1 MILKINQSFR
11 EMTNV
16 SEFIPE
22 LIGVGVDAVIC
33 ALLYKGLSASSRL
46 LKDLSSA
53 TQIDIEDN
61 IKAAVE
67 AQETS
72 IHNRESSSV
81 IIPYAAIRGTVH
93 PLGKVIS
100 STYSPDQ
107 VGVTTVSGVSGLGSQ
122 PNLF

>member
-1 MILKINQSFR
+1 
-11 EMTNV
+11 MTNV

-53 TQIDIEDN
+53 SQIDIEDN

-72 IHNRESSSV
+72 INNRESSSV
-81 IIPYAAIRGTVH
+81 IIPYAAIRGTVQ

-107 VGVTTVSGVSGLGSQ
+107 VGVTTV
-122 PNLF
+122 

>member
-1 MILKINQSFR
+1 MNKPIFQR
-11 EMTNV
+11 MTNV

-53 TQIDIEDN
+53 SQIDIEDN
-61 IKAAVE
+61 IKAKIE
-67 AQETS
+67 AHDSS

-107 VGVTTVSGVSGLGSQ
+107 VGVNNRL
-122 PNLF
+122 

>member
-33 ALLYKGLSASSRL
+33 ALLYKGLTASSRL

-61 IKAAVE
+61 IKAKVE
-67 AQETS
+67 AHETS
-72 IHNRESSSV
+72 IHNSESSSV
-81 IIPYAAIRGTVH
+81 IIPYAALRGTVH

-107 VGVTTVSGVSGLGSQ
+107 VVISSLLDVSGLNQAS
-122 PNLF
+122 FS

>member
-1 MILKINQSFR
+1 MNKPIFQR
-11 EMTNV
+11 MTNV

-53 TQIDIEDN
+53 SQIDIEDN
-61 IKAAVE
+61 IKAKIE
-67 AQETS
+67 AHDSS
-72 IHNRESSSV
+72 IHNKESSNV

-107 VGVTTVSGVSGLGSQ
+107 VGVNNRLGCLRSQ

>member
-1 MILKINQSFR
+1 
-11 EMTNV
+11 MTNV

-33 ALLYKGLSASSRL
+33 ALLYKGLNASSRL

-61 IKAAVE
+61 IKAKVE
-67 AQETS
+67 AHETS
-72 IHNRESSSV
+72 IHNSESSSV
-81 IIPYAAIRGTVH
+81 IIPYAALRGTVQ

-107 VGVTTVSGVSGLGSQ
+107 VGVTTLWVASLRSHPS
-122 PNLF
+122 LF